1 MQFARSPSAKPS
13 QAWWHRGRQRAR
25 EQAFNSNLT
34 SQFSDTEIIK
44 FGLDTAQIDGS
55 DNPQTW
61 TWNRAIDLFG
71 TNGTDVR
78 DLKDH

>member
-1 MQFARSPSAKPS
+1 MQFARSPSVVAS
-13 QAWWHRGRQRAR
+13 QAWWHEGRQDAR
-25 EQAFNSNLT
+25 ERAFTSDLT
-34 SQFSDTEIIK
+34 SQFSNTEIIK
-44 FGLDTAQIDGS
+44 FGLETAQIDGS

-61 TWNRAIDLFG
+61 TWDRGIDLLG